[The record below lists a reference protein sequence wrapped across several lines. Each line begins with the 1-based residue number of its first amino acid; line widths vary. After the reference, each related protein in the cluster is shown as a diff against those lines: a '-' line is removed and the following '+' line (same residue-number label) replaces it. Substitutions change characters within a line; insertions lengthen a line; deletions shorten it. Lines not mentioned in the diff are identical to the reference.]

1 MNQTD
6 TITIIESG
14 ITRCVTEPRGHH
26 GLEGYGLGQTYRF
39 ERCQDEKGRYCR
51 VYPGGSFPG
60 HRSDFASL
68 SLEMTSHFRQ
78 IHSSLRDFNSEIG
91 GSIQS
96 DEICVR
102 LSVQPPPDRIASRA
116 RSDAQSPCRPGPRR
130 PVRAASDS
138 PAV

>member
-1 MNQTD
+1 ATLAVR
-6 TITIIESG
+6 TRSG
-14 ITRCVTEPRGHH
+14 LKPNFVSR
-26 GLEGYGLGQTYRF
+26 
-39 ERCQDEKGRYCR
+39 KR
-51 VYPGGSFPG
+51 VKVLSRSPAPISSTNASETSATTSKLRKRWCDLR

-78 IHSSLRDFNSEIG
+78 IHSSLRDFTIEIG

-96 DEICVR
+96 DEIGIR